1 MLKMFAATILLS
13 TSFFISNALAIAIDA
28 QSIISAHNRW
38 RAKVGVPK
46 LVYSPSL
53 AVSSQAWA
61 NHLRDTNQCKMRH
74 SVPEGKYGEN
84 LFWASAMQWSDGR
97 RELQIVSAKKV
108 VDSWGSEKADY
119 HYKKNSC
126 LPGKM
131 CGHYTQMVWRTTTEV
146 GCAMAVC
153 AKSQEQ
159 VWVCQYQPP
168 GNWVGRKPY

>member
-1 MLKMFAATILLS
+1 MLKIFTVTALLI
-13 TSFFISNALAIAIDA
+13 TTFITSNAMASTIDGPAIVAT
-28 QSIISAHNRW
+28 HNRW

-46 LVYSPSL
+46 LVYSSAL

-61 NHLRDTNQCKMRH
+61 NHLRDSNQCKMRH

-84 LFWASAMQWSDGR
+84 LFWASATQWSDGR
-97 RELQIVSAKKV
+97 RELQTVSAKKV

-119 HYKKNSC
+119 NYKKNSC

-153 AKSQEQ
+153 VNSQEQ
-159 VWVCQYQPP
+159 IWVCQYQPP